1 VVSRQPLVVGAVE
14 ERERPGI
21 SVKILVTGAGGMVGR
36 EVVEALAPHDVIGVD
51 HARLDVA
58 DRDAVL
64 AVVGSVN
71 PDAVV
76 HCAAMTAVDAC
87 ETEPDRAYLVNALGT
102 RFVVEAARRAR
113 AYVVALSTDYVF
125 DGTKPDPYHEWDTPN
140 PMSVYGRSKRGGEAE
155 IDAGGA
161 VVRTSWVV
169 GRHGANMAKTI
180 LRLAA
185 GDGPLRFVD
194 DQRGCPTV
202 AADLAA
208 MLRTFVVDRLPGTWH
223 VTNQGAVSWFEFAQE
238 VLRAAGNDPARV
250 EPIATK
256 ELDPPR
262 PAPRPAN
269 SVLDNRAL
277 RLTGRQLLP
286 DFRESLPALVQAL
299 A

>member
-1 VVSRQPLVVGAVE
+1 VVRRQPVVVGALE
-14 ERERPGI
+14 EPEA
-21 SVKILVTGAGGMVGR
+21 VKILVTGAGGMVGR

-51 HARLDVA
+51 HARLDVS
-58 DRDAVL
+58 DRDAVH

-87 ETEPDRAYLVNALGT
+87 ESDADRAFLVNALGT

-125 DGTKPDPYHEWDTPN
+125 DGTQPEPYHEWDTPN
-140 PMSVYGRSKRGGEAE
+140 PASVYGRSKLAGERE
-155 IDAGGA
+155 VDGGA
-161 VVRTSWVV
+161 VVRTSWVI
-169 GRHGANMAKTI
+169 GRYGANMAKTV
-180 LRLAA
+180 LRLA
-185 GDGPLRFVD
+185 GEDGPLRFVD

-202 AADLAA
+202 AADLAT
-208 MLRTFVVDRLPGTWH
+208 MLRTFVVERLPGTWH

-238 VLRAAGNDPARV
+238 VLRAAGQDPARV
-250 EPIATK
+250 VPIKTK
-256 ELDPPR
+256 QLDPPR

-277 RLTGRQLLP
+277 RLTGRPLLP
-286 DFRESLPALVQAL
+286 DFRESLPGLVRALG
-299 A
+299 

>member
-1 VVSRQPLVVGAVE
+1 LVVGAVE
-14 ERERPGI
+14 GRERHDVD
-21 SVKILVTGAGGMVGR
+21 VKILVTGAGGMVGR

-51 HARLDVA
+51 HTRLDVS

-64 AVVGSVN
+64 AIVGSVN

-87 ETEPDRAYLVNALGT
+87 ETDPDRAFLVNALGT

-125 DGTKPDPYHEWDTPN
+125 DGTQPQPYHEWDPPN
-140 PMSVYGRSKRGGEAE
+140 PMSVYGRSKLAGEIEVDGA
-155 IDAGGA
+155 GA
-161 VVRTSWVV
+161 VVRTSWVI
-169 GRHGANMAKTI
+169 GRFGANMAKTI
-180 LRLAA
+180 LRLAG
-185 GDGPLRFVD
+185 GDAPLRFVD

-202 AADLAA
+202 AADLAT
-208 MLRTFVVDRLPGTWH
+208 MLRTFVVERLPGTWH

-238 VLRAAGNDPARV
+238 VLRAAGYDAARV

-277 RLTGRQLLP
+277 RITGRTLLP
-286 DFRESLPALVQAL
+286 DFRESLPTLVRALG
-299 A
+299 